1 MTGNSMS
8 LKSEGRGDP
17 PYKDV
22 LEDGDICYIQS
33 ISQLNQFSSVLPLL
47 VGEAWALAV

>member
-1 MTGNSMS
+1 MS

-17 PYKDV
+17 PYKDE

-33 ISQLNQFSSVLPLL
+33 ISHPKKFSSVLPLL
-47 VGEAWALAV
+47 LGEAWALAV